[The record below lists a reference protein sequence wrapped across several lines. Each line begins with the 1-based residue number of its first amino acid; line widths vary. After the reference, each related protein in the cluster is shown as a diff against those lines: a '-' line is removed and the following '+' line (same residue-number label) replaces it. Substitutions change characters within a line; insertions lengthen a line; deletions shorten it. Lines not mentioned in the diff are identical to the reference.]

1 MMRLGIL
8 LPTAELGSDEK
19 GGRPGGYLQAT
30 VGPVASIVE
39 VFGNCRVIEHI
50 ASGPITD
57 VYHAVQEPLGR
68 HVAVKAL
75 RSTIAPS
82 SPFAANLAREAEL
95 LAKLHHDNILEL
107 FDFVR
112 TESAMWL
119 VLEYVDGVS
128 LAELLTKSDRLPVHT
143 ALAIALEIA
152 RALTHAHER
161 GIIHRDI
168 KPANVLVSKGGE
180 VKIVDFGIAHDD
192 RVPSSPEPLEGGST
206 FGTPA
211 YMSPEQILGEP
222 LDGRTDIFSLG
233 IVLYQMIAGSRPF
246 DGPDTKSTAQRIRH
260 SEPTSLVS
268 PLGTLASPSSGVAT
282 PRAVERIVR
291 RCLEKL
297 PGDRFASC
305 RELAASLESVL
316 RSETTSSTEDL
327 VTTELLRQKI
337 IDQAPAS
344 RRSTQVSLVLDP
356 GRTSLW
362 PAARGFFGVL
372 VLALLGGFYIQR
384 EARKT
389 ESDTSS
395 KPGALELVPARA
407 GFLRVVA
414 RPWAEVIVD
423 GQRIDV
429 TPFARPIPLG
439 GGTHYVTLKHPKA
452 ADERRVVKI
461 TPGESVMLDVTM
473 GVKGLLPPDAGVDR
487 RASLGLE
494 PGQEQDAEAPTP

>member
-1 MMRLGIL
+1 M
-8 LPTAELGSDEK
+8 
-19 GGRPGGYLQAT
+19 
-30 VGPVASIVE
+30 ASIVE

-57 VYHAVQEPLGR
+57 VYHALQEPLGR

-95 LAKLHHDNILEL
+95 LAKLRHDNILEL
-107 FDFVR
+107 HDFVR
-112 TESAMWL
+112 TDSAMWL

-128 LAELLTKSDRLPVHT
+128 LAELLAKSERLPIHA
-143 ALAIALEIA
+143 ALAIGLEIA
-152 RALTHAHER
+152 RALSHAHER

-168 KPANVLVSKGGE
+168 KPSNILVSKRGE
-180 VKIVDFGIAHDD
+180 IKLVDFGIAHDE

-222 LDGRTDIFSLG
+222 LDARTDIFSLG
-233 IVLYQMIAGSRPF
+233 VVLYQMIAGVRPF

-260 SEPTSLVS
+260 SEPHSLIS
-268 PLGTLASPSSGVAT
+268 PAAGVAGAAGGAAT
-282 PRAVERIVR
+282 PRAVERIVM
-291 RCLEKL
+291 RCIEKL

-305 RELAASLESVL
+305 RELASSLESTL
-316 RSETTSSTEDL
+316 RAETTSSIEDL
-327 VTTELLRQKI
+327 VTTELLRLRL
-337 IDQAPAS
+337 IDHAPAS
-344 RRSTQVSLVLDP
+344 RRSTQMSLVIDP
-356 GRTSLW
+356 GRASLW
-362 PAARGFFGVL
+362 PSMRGYFAL
-372 VLALLGGFYIQR
+372 LLLALTGGIYIQR
-384 EARKT
+384 EARKS
-389 ESDTSS
+389 ESDTSG
-395 KPGALELVPARA
+395 KPGALELVPAHS

-423 GQRIDV
+423 GQHIDV

-452 ADERRVVKI
+452 PDERRVVKI
-461 TPGESVMLDVTM
+461 TSGETVMLDVTM

-487 RASLGLE
+487 HAALGMDPE
-494 PGQEQDAEAPTP
+494 ADAEPPTP

>member
-1 MMRLGIL
+1 
-8 LPTAELGSDEK
+8 
-19 GGRPGGYLQAT
+19 
-30 VGPVASIVE
+30 VASIVDF
-39 VFGNCRVIEHI
+39 FGNCRVIEHI

-57 VYHAVQEPLGR
+57 VYHAQQEPLGR

-95 LAKLHHDNILEL
+95 YAKLRHDNILEL
-107 FDFVR
+107 YDFVR

-119 VLEYVDGVS
+119 VLEYVDGLS
-128 LAELLTKSDRLPVHT
+128 LAELLQKSERLPIHT
-143 ALAIALEIA
+143 AMAIGLEIA
-152 RALTHAHER
+152 RALAHAHER

-168 KPANVLVSKGGE
+168 KPSNVLVSKRGE
-180 VKIVDFGIAHDD
+180 IKLVDFGIAHDD

-222 LDGRTDIFSLG
+222 VDARTDIFSLG
-233 IVLYQMIAGSRPF
+233 VVLYQMVAGVRPF

-260 SEPTSLVS
+260 SEPSSLIS
-268 PLGTLASPSSGVAT
+268 SLGESAGAHVG
-282 PRAVERIVR
+282 PRAVERIIM
-291 RCLEKL
+291 RCIEKL

-305 RELAASLESVL
+305 RELAASIEAIL
-316 RSETTSSTEDL
+316 RAETSSSTEDL
-327 VTTELLRQKI
+327 VTTELVRLKL
-337 IDQAPAS
+337 IDQAPTS
-344 RRSTQVSLVLDP
+344 RRTTQASLVVDP
-356 GRTSLW
+356 GRASLW
-362 PAARGFFGVL
+362 PAVRGFFGIL
-372 VLALLGGFYIQR
+372 VLALIGGFYIQR

-389 ESDTSS
+389 DSDTSS
-395 KPGALELVPARA
+395 KPGALELVPARS
-407 GFLRVVA
+407 GSLRVVA

-429 TPFARPIPLG
+429 TPFARPIPLA

-452 ADERRVVKI
+452 PDERRVVKI

-473 GVKGLLPPDAGVDR
+473 AVKGLLPPDAGVDR
-487 RASLGLE
+487 RAALGLE
-494 PGQEQDAEAPTP
+494 PPPDAEPPTP

>member
-1 MMRLGIL
+1 M
-8 LPTAELGSDEK
+8 
-19 GGRPGGYLQAT
+19 
-30 VGPVASIVE
+30 ASIVE
-39 VFGNCRVIEHI
+39 VFGNCRVIGQI
-50 ASGPITD
+50 ASGPLTD

-82 SPFAANLAREAEL
+82 SPFASHLAREAGL

-107 FDFVR
+107 YDFVR
-112 TESAMWL
+112 TEAAMWL

-128 LAELLTKSDRLPVHT
+128 LAEVLSKSERLTLHG
-143 ALAIALEIA
+143 AIAIGLEIA
-152 RALTHAHER
+152 RALSHAHER

-168 KPANVLVSKGGE
+168 KPSNVLVSKRGE
-180 VKIVDFGIAHDD
+180 IKLVDFGIAHDD
-192 RVPSSPEPLEGGST
+192 RIPSSPEPLEGGST

-222 LDGRTDIFSLG
+222 LDARTDIFSLG
-233 IVLYQMIAGSRPF
+233 VVLYQLIAGVRPF

-260 SEPTSLVS
+260 SEPHSLVS
-268 PLGTLASPSSGVAT
+268 PAAGIGAPSAGTS
-282 PRAVERIVR
+282 RAVERIVMR
-291 RCLEKL
+291 SIEKL
-297 PGDRFASC
+297 PGDRFANC
-305 RELAASLESVL
+305 RELASSLESIL
-316 RSETTSSTEDL
+316 RAETTSSVEDL
-327 VTTELLRQKI
+327 VTSELLRLKF

-344 RRSTQVSLVLDP
+344 RRGSQVSLVIDP
-356 GRTSLW
+356 GRASLW
-362 PAARGFFGVL
+362 PAVRGFFAL
-372 VLALLGGFYIQR
+372 LLLALAGGFYIQG

-389 ESDTSS
+389 ESDTSG
-395 KPGALELVPARA
+395 KPGALELVPSRS

-452 ADERRVVKI
+452 PDERRVVKI

-487 RASLGLE
+487 RAALGME
-494 PGQEQDAEAPTP
+494 PQADAEPPTP